1 MVCRLG
7 RGRRSV
13 GSDGPCS
20 RIVILGVIIRSICG
34 FFFYEKNDKRKKSC
48 KKSFF

>member
-7 RGRRSV
+7 RGGERSA

-20 RIVILGVIIRSICG
+20 RIVIIGVIIRSICG
-34 FFFYEKNDKRKKSC
+34 FFFEKK
-48 KKSFF
+48 